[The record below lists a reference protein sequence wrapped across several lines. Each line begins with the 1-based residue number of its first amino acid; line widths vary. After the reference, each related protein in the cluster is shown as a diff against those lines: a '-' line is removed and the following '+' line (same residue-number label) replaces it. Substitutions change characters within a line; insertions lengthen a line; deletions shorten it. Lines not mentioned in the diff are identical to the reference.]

1 LKPLDAFYKMPDMR
15 DGHRNE
21 CKACNLQQKHQRYAA
36 DPAKEIRRVGRWRK
50 RNAQRYA
57 DYQKKRRS
65 RPEVKAA
72 DRAGHLKRKFG
83 LTPAEYEAKL
93 AAQGGGCALCGREP
107 TPDRQLDIDHD
118 HRTGAVRG
126 LVCNRCNQGLGQF
139 GDDPICLAHAAA
151 YLLHWERPENPLR
164 VRLLIGG

>member
-1 LKPLDAFYKMPDMR
+1 MAGMR

-21 CKACNLQQKHQRYAA
+21 CKACNLQQKHERYVADPDSEIHRVQKWRQDNPGRYAA
-36 DPAKEIRRVGRWRK
+36 
-50 RNAQRYA
+50 
-57 DYQKKRRS
+57 YQKKRRS

-93 AAQGGGCALCGREP
+93 AAQGGGCALCGRVP
-107 TPDRQLDIDHD
+107 APGRQLDIDHD
-118 HRTGAVRG
+118 HKTGAVRG
-126 LVCNRCNQGLGQF
+126 LVCNTCNQGLGQF
-139 GDDPICLAHAAA
+139 RDDPIRLAHAAA
-151 YLLHWERPENPLR
+151 YLLHWETPERPLR

>member
-1 LKPLDAFYKMPDMR
+1 MKGMR

-21 CKACNLQQKHQRYAA
+21 CKACNLQQKHDRYIENPEPEIARVKAWQQANAERVNAYQRV
-36 DPAKEIRRVGRWRK
+36 RRK
-50 RNAQRYA
+50 RP
-57 DYQKKRRS
+57 D
-65 RPEVKAA
+65 VKAA
-72 DRAGHLKRKFG
+72 SRAGHLKRKFG

-93 AAQGGGCALCGREP
+93 AAQGGGCALCSREP
-107 TPDRQLDIDHD
+107 APDRQLDIDHD

-151 YLLHWERPENPLR
+151 YLLHWERPENPPR